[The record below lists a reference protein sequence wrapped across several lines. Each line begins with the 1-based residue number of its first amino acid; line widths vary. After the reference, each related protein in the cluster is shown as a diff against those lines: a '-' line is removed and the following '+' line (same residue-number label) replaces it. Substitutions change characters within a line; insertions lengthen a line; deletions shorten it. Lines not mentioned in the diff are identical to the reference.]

1 MTAQF
6 CSISSVSTSW
16 KRKTRIIKLA
26 ICRQAVFDVM
36 QFNSRDPY
44 FVADPNT
51 FPAFGWFDHLDDC
64 ARNPCPF
71 QGNSEEQVNILLSS
85 LSVPE
90 PKTCEKD
97 KKSDL
102 HLIAEVAYVD
112 SHNLWS
118 PAGSDYS
125 QRQEEEVSSHH
136 GVPDSNVPAV
146 DPGVLKEELHDE
158 ELQDVGLQN
167 EELLNEQLHYSHHTY
182 YMASRSEVCH
192 TSASDADPAR
202 HGKDWQGDL
211 KDFKDEEEENVH
223 VESVESSTAVAAEEA
238 SLASQSNDAVLHAF
252 PLDYSLHSAPLDY
265 SLHSVPLDDSR
276 VQREGG
282 GPEAL
287 PLASSKTHGE
297 CEVDQRKDN
306 CASSSRLCSD
316 ELQSNRSECQ
326 AARDWARANGDAV
339 ALWREFERLPK
350 DEFHARIE
358 ALKAYKLRMGI
369 ESPEEAPS
377 PEGDAGRGKGQRHR
391 RNRRRARAKAQA
403 VLTGS
408 SMSKSA
414 HPSTCDPPQPPSSF
428 ADLCSS
434 SNHVECAGT
443 ATTWV
448 LQRHIARLLV
458 ADHLQKEDADWDAV
472 FHAWDKMATLRE
484 RANFYLKQATLHRLC
499 EAYHRDGEEDA
510 DIQRLW
516 EQCRLDKIRMHRI
529 AGWCFGHWR
538 CLTFY
543 SSGAQRLMEQRL
555 QSHIRNLRVTFWPPH
570 DKYSMASH
578 PGSSTTGSLSN
589 AVVSSAVTEDED
601 VTAQVICFSWRVI

>member
-6 CSISSVSTSW
+6 WSLGSVSTSW

-36 QFNSRDPY
+36 QFNARDPY

-51 FPAFGWFDHLDDC
+51 VPAFGWLDNLDDC

-71 QGNSEEQVNILLSS
+71 QGNSEEQVNKLLSS
-85 LSVPE
+85 LSVPTAGPTDRGE
-90 PKTCEKD
+90 AF
-97 KKSDL
+97 SS
-102 HLIAEVAYVD
+102 HSVAY
-112 SHNLWS
+112 S
-118 PAGSDYS
+118 PDVAQSPDGGLQSRLGS
-125 QRQEEEVSSHH
+125 VSF
-136 GVPDSNVPAV
+136 
-146 DPGVLKEELHDE
+146 DPGVQNEEHDEEFAAVTKTASGYGDSWGFFVRFEPHRAEGASVEPGVRKKELHDE
-158 ELQDVGLQN
+158 ELQGVGLQN

-182 YMASRSEVCH
+182 DTASRPEVCH
-192 TSASDADPAR
+192 TSASDGDSAC
-202 HGKDWQGDL
+202 HGEDWQGDL
-211 KDFKDEEEENVH
+211 KDFKGEEEDNVH

-238 SLASQSNDAVLHAF
+238 SLASQSNDAVLHSV
-252 PLDYSLHSAPLDY
+252 PLNYSLRSAPLDY
-265 SLHSVPLDDSR
+265 SLHSVPLDYSR
-276 VQREGG
+276 VQRGGG

-306 CASSSRLCSD
+306 CASPSRLCSD

-326 AARDWARANGDAV
+326 AARDWARANDDAV

-350 DEFHARIE
+350 EEFWARIE

-377 PEGDAGRGKGQRHR
+377 PEEDAGRGKGQRHR

-428 ADLCSS
+428 HDSVSS
-434 SNHVECAGT
+434 ALPAPSVPLLPEGDKEAEVDELHNNQSEC
-443 ATTWV
+443 
-448 LQRHIARLLV
+448 
-458 ADHLQKEDADWDAV
+458 DEDADSDAA
-472 FHAWDKMATLRE
+472 FHAWDKMATQRV
-484 RANFYLKQATLHRLC
+484 RVNFYLKKAALHRLC
-499 EAYHRDGEEDA
+499 EALHRDGGEDA
-510 DIQRLW
+510 DIQRTCG
-516 EQCRLDKIRMHRI
+516 QCRLDKIRMHRI

-555 QSHIRNLRVTFWPPH
+555 QSHIRHLRVTFWP
-570 DKYSMASH
+570 
-578 PGSSTTGSLSN
+578 
-589 AVVSSAVTEDED
+589 
-601 VTAQVICFSWRVI
+601 